1 MASEQSMPPPQA
13 LADANNNTRRAPA
26 IPGIYD
32 LNQEDSNWMVTNAFI
47 IFTMQTGFGL
57 LESGCVSQKN
67 EINIMMKNVVDIFL
81 GGFTYW
87 LFGFATSFGHSTVR
101 NPFIG
106 WGDFALDSADS
117 DPNMGALFTVFL
129 FQMSFA
135 TTATTIVSGAMAERC
150 NFKAYCI
157 FSFMNTVVYCIPAG
171 WVWSDTGFLNEMG
184 VVDIAGSGPVHLV
197 GGMSGRPGS
206 LFPPLAS
213 AIMLGPRLGRY
224 DTGTAPMPL
233 GTPVNAVMGL
243 FVLWWG
249 WLAFNS
255 GSTLGVSGAKWHYS
269 AKAAV
274 MTLLASFGG
283 GFMGLFYT
291 LLRNAG
297 NVEVIDLINGVL
309 GSLVSVTAAGCFL
322 YTSWEAILIGFIGAG
337 ITCVAMPLFD
347 VLHID
352 DPVGATSVHGMAG
365 IWGVL
370 AVGLFS
376 SGPPDMPTTQ
386 GRSGLVHGG
395 GFYLL
400 GVQALSA
407 LCLGTWSFCSTMVM
421 LWLIDK
427 VVPIRLGPHE
437 ELIGADLIEHRVKHD
452 GVGVDEALA
461 ILADHFDS
469 RLLSQVRSIGT
480 NPGTCAQALSSF
492 QYRSEFH
499 FQLVVIVSRKI
510 GGEVASVCT
519 IIPSQHVPGH
529 EAYLAKHFMP
539 ATLPVY
545 PRSAKGSAKGARPA
559 AAGVAA
565 AAKKVETASTL
576 AALLRGVSFGDPDP
590 KQKHAWVD

>member
-1 MASEQSMPPPQA
+1 MEDTADPGAASVQR
-13 LADANNNTRRAPA
+13 ANQTRLQPA
-26 IPGIYD
+26 IPGIYN
-32 LNQEDSNWMVTNAFI
+32 LTQEDSNWMVTSAFI

-67 EINIMMKNVVDIFL
+67 EINIMMKNLVDIFL

-87 LFGFATSFGHSTVR
+87 LFGFATSFGHSTLR

-106 WGDFALDSADS
+106 WGDFALDSEDS

-150 NFKAYCI
+150 NFKAYCV
-157 FSFMNTVVYCIPAG
+157 FSFLNTIVYCIPAG
-171 WVWSDTGFLNEMG
+171 WVWSETGFLNEMG

-197 GGMSGRPGS
+197 GGMSA
-206 LFPPLAS
+206 LAS

-224 DTGTAPMPL
+224 DLGNQPMPL

-283 GFMGLFYT
+283 GFMGLGYT
-291 LLRNAG
+291 LVRNAG

-309 GSLVSVTAAGCFL
+309 GALVSVTAGCFL
-322 YTSWEAILIGFIGAG
+322 YTSWEALLIGFIGAG
-337 ITCVAMPLFD
+337 ITCSTMPLFD
-347 VLHID
+347 WLHVD

-365 IWGVL
+365 MWGVL
-370 AVGLFS
+370 SVGLFAS
-376 SGPPDMPTTQ
+376 APPDMPATQ
-386 GRSGLVHGG
+386 GRSGVAHGG

-400 GVQALSA
+400 GVQTLSV
-407 LCLGTWSFCSTMVM
+407 LCLSGWSFASTMVL

-437 ELIGADLIEHRVKHD
+437 ELIGADLVEHRVKHE
-452 GVGVDEALA
+452 GVGVNEALA

-469 RLLSQVRSIGT
+469 ALLSQIRSIGT
-480 NPGTCAQALSSF
+480 NPG
-492 QYRSEFH
+492 
-499 FQLVVIVSRKI
+499 
-510 GGEVASVCT
+510 
-519 IIPSQHVPGH
+519 H
-529 EAYLAKHFMP
+529 EAYLATHFKP
-539 ATLPVY
+539 AKL
-545 PRSAKGSAKGARPA
+545 ARQRDNKDNN
-559 AAGVAA
+559 VA
-565 AAKKVETASTL
+565 VL
-576 AALLRGVSFGDPDP
+576 MRALSGDD
-590 KQKHAWVD
+590 KQYAWVD